1 MTIGGFG
8 LRPTAVGDRRSF
20 LGEEMNRTR
29 WVFVLIVGAAFVI
42 IATAVLVPVLKKASE
57 SDKEEKTGDTVEVRV
72 LTALPIEPWIR
83 AAADQFN
90 AQSPALEGHPIRVTI
105 TPMDGL
111 AALSKWDREE
121 FFVLG
126 DRDRETLAEGEE
138 KQLASFPTVWIP
150 DSRYL
155 VELVNATYKEKLG
168 RDVFLT
174 DGEYRARPIAISL
187 LAWGVFESRTQV
199 LEAAYGEVSWDAIH
213 AAATAEKGWPQ
224 IGEQAG
230 MTDPSTLSAW
240 GFFKLAVP
248 HPRKNAGGMHA
259 LIAAAGEYYD
269 NPRISVA
276 DFTNPDF
283 LTWLEESLLSVTDF
297 SAASQPGE
305 NLALFGYTT
314 GDVAQLLEADLLVN
328 MAGIQTRFPESLLIR
343 YPRYVTWF
351 DFPFTVWVGP
361 ETTALEKNAALE
373 FQKFLLSQEVQTQ
386 ALAYG
391 LRPVHPDVPVDS
403 ADSLFSRW
411 SQQGAVSFV
420 ERTTAMRSP
429 DRDVLLALLAWFDR
443 YEARR

>member
-1 MTIGGFG
+1 
-8 LRPTAVGDRRSF
+8 
-20 LGEEMNRTR
+20 MNRTR
-29 WVFVLIVGAAFVI
+29 WVFVLIVGAALVVVG
-42 IATAVLVPVLKKASE
+42 AAVLIPLLRAADGDDGQETV
-57 SDKEEKTGDTVEVRV
+57 GDTIEVRV
-72 LTALPIEPWIR
+72 FTALPVEPWVR

-90 AQSPALEGHPIRVTI
+90 ARSPTLEGHPIRVTVV
-105 TPMDGL
+105 PMDGL

-126 DRDRETLAEGEE
+126 DRDREALTDAE
-138 KQLASFPTVWIP
+138 KDQLGNFPTVWIP

-155 VELVNATYKEKLG
+155 PELVNAAYKEKLG

-174 DGEYRARPIAISL
+174 DGEYRARPTAISL
-187 LAWGVFESRTQV
+187 LAWGIFASRTEV
-199 LEAAYGEVSWDAIH
+199 LEAAYGEISWQAIH
-213 AAATAEKGWPQ
+213 DAAMSERGWPQ
-224 IGEQAG
+224 IGEQG
-230 MTDPSTLSAW
+230 GLENPETLNSW
-240 GFFKLAVP
+240 GFFKLAIP

-259 LIAAAGEYYD
+259 IIAAAGEYYD
-269 NPRISVA
+269 RPRIDVA
-276 DFTNPDF
+276 DLTNTDF
-283 LTWLEESLLSVTDF
+283 LSYLEEALLSVTDF

-328 MAGIQTRFPESLLIR
+328 MAGIQTRSPELLLIR

-351 DFPFTVWVGP
+351 DFPFTVWMGP

-373 FQKFLLSQEVQTQ
+373 FERFLLSSEVQAQ

-391 LRPVHPDVPVDS
+391 LRPVHADVPVDS
-403 ADSLFSRW
+403 QDSLFVRW
-411 SQQGAVSFV
+411 REQGAVTFV